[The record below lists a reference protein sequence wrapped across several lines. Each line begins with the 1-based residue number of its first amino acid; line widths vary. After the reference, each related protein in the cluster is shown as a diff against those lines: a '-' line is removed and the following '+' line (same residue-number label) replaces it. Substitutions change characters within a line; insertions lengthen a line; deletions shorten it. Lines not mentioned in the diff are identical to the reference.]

1 VDPRRPAPDERR
13 SAGRTARLNAADV
26 RPMTLGME
34 RAEAGLE
41 RARRCRTAVVGRSA
55 HLDAATA
62 GRDAAREALSASD
75 DAGLLL
81 VFASSAYDPRALIAA
96 IADVAGDVPVAGCS
110 SAGEIDAS
118 GAGAAAPSV
127 VVLALGGDGFSF
139 SVAAVS
145 AATDPRDAGARA
157 AACVGDVADREHL
170 VMLLLSDGAAH
181 RQPDVVRG
189 AYSVAGAGVPLV
201 GGLAGHRVFGA
212 RPTLFHNGGVL
223 QDAVLGVAIGS
234 DAPLGVGA
242 RHGWCP
248 SGEPMLVTRAAPGR
262 VVELDGR
269 PAAEVYRERL
279 GGRRPVE
286 VTLAHPLGVQRRIG
300 EAHVHWVADDDAAD
314 GSLDSSGPAGAVV
327 WLMESDVDGVTDAT
341 DAACGEA
348 LDALGGDPARALI
361 AFDCNARLLFLG
373 DAATGEIARIAQHAD
388 GAALAGLYTF
398 GEIARTRGSAGFHE
412 QTLVVLAIA

>member
-1 VDPRRPAPDERR
+1 
-13 SAGRTARLNAADV
+13 
-26 RPMTLGME
+26 MTLGME

-41 RARRCRTAVVGRSA
+41 RARRCRWADVGRSA
-55 HLDAATA
+55 HPDAATA
-62 GRDAAREALSASD
+62 GRQAARDALAAND

-96 IADVAGDVPVAGCS
+96 VAEVADGTPVAGCS
-110 SAGEIDAS
+110 SAGEVDAS
-118 GAGAAAPSV
+118 GTGATGSSV
-127 VVLALGGDGFSF
+127 LVLALGGDGFSF
-139 SVAAVS
+139 SATAVS
-145 AATDPRDAGARA
+145 AAADPRDAGARA
-157 AACVGDVADREHL
+157 AACLGDVADRDHRVL
-170 VMLLLSDGAAH
+170 LLLSDGPAH

-201 GGLAGHRVFGA
+201 GGLAGHRLAGA
-212 RPTLFHNGGVL
+212 HSTLFSGGDVL
-223 QDAVLGVAIGS
+223 QDAVIGVAIGS

-242 RHGWCP
+242 RHGWRP
-248 SGEPMLVTRAAPGR
+248 TGEPMLVTRAAPGR

-279 GGRRPVE
+279 GGRRPAD

-300 EAHVHWVADDDAAD
+300 EAHVHWVDDDDAAD
-314 GSLDSSGPAGAVV
+314 GSLDSSVPAGAVV

-341 DAACGEA
+341 DAACREA
-348 LDALGGDPARALI
+348 LDALGDDPALALI

-373 DAATGEIARIAQHAD
+373 DAATGEIARIARHAG

-412 QTLVVLAIA
+412 QTLVVLAVA

>member
-1 VDPRRPAPDERR
+1 
-13 SAGRTARLNAADV
+13 
-26 RPMTLGME
+26 MTLSME

-41 RARRCRTAVVGRSA
+41 RARRCRWAVVGRSA
-55 HLDAATA
+55 QVDAATA
-62 GRDAAREALSASD
+62 GREAAREALAGNAG
-75 DAGLLL
+75 AGLLI
-81 VFASSAYDPRALIAA
+81 VFASSAYDPHALIAA
-96 IADVAGDVPVAGCS
+96 VAAVAGDTPVVGCS
-110 SAGEIDAS
+110 AAGEIDAT
-118 GAGAAAPSV
+118 GAGASTSSV

-139 SVAAVS
+139 SATAVS
-145 AATDPRDAGARA
+145 AAPDPRAAGARA
-157 AACVGDVADREHL
+157 AACLGDVADRDHR
-170 VMLLLSDGAAH
+170 VLLLLTDGPPD
-181 RQPDVVRG
+181 RQPGVVRG

-212 RPTLFHNGGVL
+212 RPSLFHDGAVL

-242 RHGWCP
+242 RHGWHP
-248 SGEPMLVTRAAPGR
+248 TGEPMLVTRAAPGR

-279 GGRRPVE
+279 GGGGPQPVD

-300 EAHVHWVADDDAAD
+300 EAHVHWVGDDDAPD
-314 GSLDSSGPAGAVV
+314 GSLDSAVPAGAMV
-327 WLMESDVDGVTDAT
+327 WLMESDVGDVTDAT
-341 DAACGEA
+341 DAACREA
-348 LDALGGDPARALI
+348 LDALGDEPALALI

-373 DAATGEIARIAQHAD
+373 DAAADEVARIGRHAD

-412 QTLVVLAIA
+412 QTLVVLAVA

>member
-1 VDPRRPAPDERR
+1 
-13 SAGRTARLNAADV
+13 
-26 RPMTLGME
+26 MTLGME
-34 RAEAGLE
+34 RAEAELE
-41 RARRCRTAVVGRSA
+41 RARRCRWADVGRSA
-55 HLDAATA
+55 HPDAATA
-62 GRDAAREALSASD
+62 GRQAARDALAAND

-96 IADVAGDVPVAGCS
+96 IDEVADGTPVVGCS

-118 GAGAAAPSV
+118 GTDAASASV

-139 SVAAVS
+139 SATAVS
-145 AATDPRDAGARA
+145 AAADPRDAGARA
-157 AACVGDVADREHL
+157 AACLGDVADRDHRVL
-170 VMLLLSDGAAH
+170 LLLSDGPAH

-201 GGLAGHRVFGA
+201 GGLAGHRLPGA
-212 RPTLFHNGGVL
+212 RPTLFSGGAVL
-223 QDAVLGVAIGS
+223 QDVVLGVAIGS

-242 RHGWCP
+242 RHGWRP
-248 SGEPMLVTRAAPGR
+248 TGEPMLVTRAAPGR

-269 PAAEVYRERL
+269 PAADVYRERL
-279 GGRRPVE
+279 GGRQPVE

-300 EAHVHWVADDDAAD
+300 EAHVHWVADVDAAD
-314 GSLDSSGPAGAVV
+314 GSLDSSVPAGAVV

-348 LDALGGDPARALI
+348 LDALGGDPALALV

-412 QTLVVLAIA
+412 QTLVVLAVA